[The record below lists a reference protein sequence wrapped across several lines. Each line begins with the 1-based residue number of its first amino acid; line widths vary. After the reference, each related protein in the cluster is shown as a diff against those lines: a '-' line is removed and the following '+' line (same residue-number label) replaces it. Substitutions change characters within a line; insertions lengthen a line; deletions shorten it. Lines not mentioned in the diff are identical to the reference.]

1 MIKVKY
7 FPVTWLKFRTMRIAL
22 YKGEVLF
29 KKFANCL
36 PFSSMYVMRCLTDLG
51 VIFSSSIRA
60 TIHMLV
66 QAHLHVVLS
75 SSQLMTNKNL
85 SFPPGLVSIA
95 YKSTHITL

>member
-7 FPVTWLKFRTMRIAL
+7 SPVTWLKCRIRIAL

-29 KKFANCL
+29 QKFAVLYVYVQL
-36 PFSSMYVMRCLTDLG
+36 PSIFKYLCDAVTNRLG
-51 VIFSSSIRA
+51 SHFFRLA

-75 SSQLMTNKNL
+75 SSELMTNKSL
-85 SFPPGLVSIA
+85 SFPPGLVPIA
-95 YKSTHITL
+95 